1 MKILYILDSLGFG
14 GTEKWLLE
22 IVKLNKGTHQIDFLL
37 TGGEKDIFDE
47 EFQENGSCLYYL
59 KFSRKGAIKFILEF
73 NRILKVNKY
82 DVVHNHQDF
91 VAGWHWLFVLPN
103 LPALRIAHAHNSK
116 IFIDNYITGMSR
128 KYFYKIGKVLNCMLS
143 SKITGT
149 SDDVLDQLGYNE
161 KFFLKKRIEPLYCG
175 VNPTIF
181 QYNFKDRLEIRQEL
195 GISHHDKVVVFVG
208 RIDCP
213 RQGEINHKNPEFA
226 LDIAVQI
233 SKFNS
238 NYKFL
243 FVGEKGE
250 TGIKMEQNIFNQGLQ
265 NQVKF
270 LGKRKDIAN
279 IMSASDIFLMTSIK
293 EPFGLVLVEAQ
304 FNGLKIISSNVI
316 TTEIIESKELFEL
329 LPLGNLELWV
339 DTLLSSD
346 WNSKT
351 REEFLESNKGV
362 ISNSKFS
369 INASYNRLLRNYQ
382 E

>member
-1 MKILYILDSLGFG
+1 
-14 GTEKWLLE
+14 
-22 IVKLNKGTHQIDFLL
+22 
-37 TGGEKDIFDE
+37 
-47 EFQENGSCLYYL
+47 
-59 KFSRKGAIKFILEF
+59 
-73 NRILKVNKY
+73 
-82 DVVHNHQDF
+82 
-91 VAGWHWLFVLPN
+91 
-103 LPALRIAHAHNSK
+103 
-116 IFIDNYITGMSR
+116 
-128 KYFYKIGKVLNCMLS
+128 
-143 SKITGT
+143 
-149 SDDVLDQLGYNE
+149 
-161 KFFLKKRIEPLYCG
+161 LYCG

-181 QYNFKDRLEIRQEL
+181 QYNFNDRLEIRQEL

-250 TGIKMEQNIFNQGLQ
+250 TGIEMEQNIFNQGLQ
-265 NQVKF
+265 NQIKF

-351 REEFLESNKGV
+351 REDFLDSNKGV